1 MSKPLWDKG
10 NDVDATMLRY
20 TARDDW
26 QLDQRLLPYD
36 LAATRAHVRGLGR
49 IDVLDDTEVAKLEAA
64 IAQLLD
70 RTERGEFVLSDA
82 DEDGHA
88 AIEAALVAELGDV
101 GKKVHTGRSRNDQ
114 VLVALRM
121 YERDALDVLADAARS
136 GALALVERADA
147 DANTPMP
154 GYTHLQRAVPSSIGL
169 WLSGIAEGLADARDT
184 LRSARNLINRCPLG
198 GAAGYGVNLPLDRPF
213 VAAELGFDA
222 VADNPLASQN
232 SRGTHE
238 VAVLGAAW
246 QLMAVVRRFAWD
258 VSLFTTSEF
267 GFVKLDDAL
276 TTGSSIM
283 PNKKNPDVVELMR
296 AACGVVQGA
305 TFELMS
311 TLSLP
316 SGYQRDMQ
324 LTKAPLMRALDET
337 LATISL
343 LPRLV
348 DGLHFDHARM
358 SAAITPDCFATDR
371 AVELVAKG
379 LPFRDAYVQVAQEI
393 DTLEQGDPSA
403 SLKARTSPGGPGA
416 LALSALRRRLKT

>member
-1 MSKPLWDKG
+1 M
-10 NDVDATMLRY
+10 
-20 TARDDW
+20 
-26 QLDQRLLPYD
+26 
-36 LAATRAHVRGLGR
+36 
-49 IDVLDDTEVAKLEAA
+49 
-64 IAQLLD
+64 
-70 RTERGEFVLSDA
+70 
-82 DEDGHA
+82 
-88 AIEAALVAELGDV
+88 
-101 GKKVHTGRSRNDQ
+101 
-114 VLVALRM
+114 
-121 YERDALDVLADAARS
+121 
-136 GALALVERADA
+136 
-147 DANTPMP
+147 
-154 GYTHLQRAVPSSIGL
+154 
-169 WLSGIAEGLADARDT
+169 
-184 LRSARNLINRCPLG
+184 
-198 GAAGYGVNLPLDRPF
+198 
-213 VAAELGFDA
+213 
-222 VADNPLASQN
+222 
-232 SRGTHE
+232 
-238 VAVLGAAW
+238 LGAAW